1 MEHPPKGL
9 LIALLRKIGK
19 RVGLRYFL
27 CVWLF
32 DQIAMS
38 QSINLIVTA
47 INQSINLSSKQGTEG
62 GHIFPKG
69 KKNLLFI
76 FVSEEDHLGLQI
88 RRNEQVLRCQ
98 GR

>member
-1 MEHPPKGL
+1 
-9 LIALLRKIGK
+9 
-19 RVGLRYFL
+19 
-27 CVWLF
+27 
-32 DQIAMS
+32 MS

-62 GHIFPKG
+62 GHIFPKR
-69 KKNLLFI
+69 KKNYLLI